1 MTQEPKYKD
10 LIAAEKDFN
19 SAYNKYYEQ
28 LYYYAYGFIEDSETC
43 KDILSD
49 VFEKLWVNI
58 DKMLTN
64 TISSYLYSCVRNE
77 CIDYIRHDQTTRKY
91 AEGILKAAETEALST
106 PEELDER
113 ICIVRKAI
121 SELPEKT
128 RYVLEE
134 CYFNDK
140 KYQEVADSLNISS
153 NAIKKHIM
161 KAFSILR
168 EKLSITKS

>member
-1 MTQEPKYKD
+1 MIQKPQNKD
-10 LIAAEKDFN
+10 SIAEKDFN

-28 LYYYAYGFIEDSETC
+28 LYYYDYGFIEDTEVC
-43 KDILSD
+43 KDILGN
-49 VFEKLWVNI
+49 VFEKLWANR
-58 DKMLTN
+58 DKMLTD

-91 AEGILKAAETEALST
+91 AESFLKAAESEALST

-113 ICIVRKAI
+113 IQVVRKAI

-134 CYFNDK
+134 CYYNDK
-140 KYQEVADSLNISS
+140 KYQEVADSLNVST
-153 NAIKKHIM
+153 NAVKKHIM

-168 EKLSITKS
+168 EKLSVTKS

>member
-1 MTQEPKYKD
+1 MTQQPKHKD
-10 LIAAEKDFN
+10 LIAEQNFN

-43 KDILSD
+43 KDILGD
-49 VFEKLWVNI
+49 VFERLWANK

-64 TISSYLYSCVRNE
+64 TISSYLYSCVRHE

-91 AEGILKAAETEALST
+91 AESILKAAETEASST

-113 ICIVRKAI
+113 ICIVRKAMN
-121 SELPEKT
+121 ELPEKT

-134 CYFNDK
+134 CYFNNK
-140 KYQEVADSLNISS
+140 KYKEVADSLNISS

-161 KAFSILR
+161 KAFLILR
-168 EKLSITKS
+168 EKLSVTKS